1 MRARA
6 TLLYT
11 QTNSNA
17 THPYPLHPSPLHT
30 VQQQPESCQALH
42 TTFDSTPLQSVPVL
56 QAGGQGP
63 GYTLGGDRGETIGRA
78 MARHKVS
85 PPLYIAWNVVQK
97 CTPLHLSMPFLS
109 LLLWKSPMFLP
120 SLSLTPHCPLSSPGC
135 SRQCCMPPTA
145 TTYHI

>member
-1 MRARA
+1 MHSPIPTA
-6 TLLYT
+6 
-11 QTNSNA
+11 
-17 THPYPLHPSPLHT
+17 PLPLHT

-42 TTFDSTPLQSVPVL
+42 TALDSTPPQSVPVL

-63 GYTLGGDRGETIGRA
+63 GYTLGADRGETIGRA
-78 MARHKVS
+78 MARYKEVS
-85 PPLYIAWNVVQK
+85 PSPYISWNVVQK

-120 SLSLTPHCPLSSPGC
+120 SLSLTPHHPLSSPD
-135 SRQCCMPPTA
+135 SRRQCCVPPTA